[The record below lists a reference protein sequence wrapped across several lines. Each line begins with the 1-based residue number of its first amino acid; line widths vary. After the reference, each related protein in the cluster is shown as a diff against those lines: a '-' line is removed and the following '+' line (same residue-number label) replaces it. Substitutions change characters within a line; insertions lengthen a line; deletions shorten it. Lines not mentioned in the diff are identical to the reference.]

1 MEDEINLRDLIE
13 VIFRGKKLII
23 GITLAAVLCG
33 SLYSFFML
41 PPQYEG
47 RATVMVNQTKFAQP
61 KSESNLDALMQVLS
75 GYPEMTLETYRSQV
89 TNPVVLKKV
98 IDELK
103 LDPEKHTISGLGNS
117 IETEVVKNTNLINI
131 TVKGNDPAEVARIA
145 NAVAVNFV
153 DFISGQ
159 SRQQLGQSQVFLK
172 NQMDA
177 EEKNLEELLEEYK
190 KFLSQPR
197 GVQELKAEAGAKVAL
212 LTDFKSQMMKNNVAI
227 QQVNSTL
234 VQVENDLAQTPEKLV
249 LKKSISEDPYLL
261 QVLGDATGSTPRK
274 LSGLSMESEVINH
287 IYSTLG
293 SKRAELRTRL
303 ADLDGQQRE
312 LENVIGE
319 LQQDLEKLLS
329 ELAEKQTIDEQLS
342 QKVKTLRENYKI
354 LSTRSEETR
363 LSQSAK
369 MGDVNISILSPAR
382 EPELPVGPRRMLN
395 MAVAG
400 VLGIM
405 VSVFLVFFLEYWRNS
420 NPQERQNSVNI

>member
-23 GITLAAVLCG
+23 GITLTAVLCV

-47 RATVMVNQTKFAQP
+47 RAMVMVNQTKFAQP

-103 LDPEKHTISGLGNS
+103 LDPEKHTISGLENF
-117 IETEVVKNTNLINI
+117 IKTEVVKNTNLINI

-159 SRQQLGQSQVFLK
+159 SRQQLGQSQAFLK

-177 EEKNLEELLEEYK
+177 EEKNLKELLEEYK

-227 QQVNSTL
+227 QQVNSAL
-234 VQVENDLAQTPEKLV
+234 VQVENDFAQTPEKLV

-312 LENVIGE
+312 LENMIGE

-369 MGDVNISILSPAR
+369 MGDVNISILSQAR